1 MNPSPD
7 YAMKLLAVILI
18 ASCGISSRPAAKP
31 PSADYYIAP
40 MRKVAVSFKGKPGV
54 VLHIGDSIT
63 YANPYGQWARAGQGK
78 SAGDLAILKWMH
90 TGANDDSD
98 GWFLARVDRPGGRS
112 DTAASGL
119 RADQLLA
126 GGFRGLSSLSDMLKN
141 HQPQMVVLM
150 IGTNDAS
157 SNRSPKAF
165 LSDLTK
171 AVERILANHTICIL
185 STIPPHPSRGE
196 LSQTYNQGV
205 RKLAKEKALPLIDFA
220 AEILKRRPKD
230 WNGTLLGKNDVHPS
244 ASRNGVKTTS
254 APTTENLR
262 ECGYL
267 LRSWLSVRKIAEV
280 KGKVID

>member
-7 YAMKLLAVILI
+7 YAMKLLAVLLI

-112 DTAASGL
+112 APTTPHPTDHPRPSSPISPRRWSVFSQTTPSVFSRQSHRDDQEAIGL
-119 RADQLLA
+119 
-126 GGFRGLSSLSDMLKN
+126 
-141 HQPQMVVLM
+141 
-150 IGTNDAS
+150 
-157 SNRSPKAF
+157 
-165 LSDLTK
+165 
-171 AVERILANHTICIL
+171 VERIPVIA
-185 STIPPHPSRGE
+185 PEE
-196 LSQTYNQGV
+196 L
-205 RKLAKEKALPLIDFA
+205 RI
-220 AEILKRRPKD
+220 
-230 WNGTLLGKNDVHPS
+230 
-244 ASRNGVKTTS
+244 TS
-254 APTTENLR
+254 PR
-262 ECGYL
+262 
-267 LRSWLSVRKIAEV
+267 IQ
-280 KGKVID
+280 